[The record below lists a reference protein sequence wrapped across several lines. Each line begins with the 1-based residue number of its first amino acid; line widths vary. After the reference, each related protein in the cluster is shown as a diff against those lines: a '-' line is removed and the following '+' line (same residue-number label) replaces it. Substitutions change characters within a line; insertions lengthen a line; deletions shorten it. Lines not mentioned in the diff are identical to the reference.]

1 MNLLALETATDC
13 CSVALLTPTGVLLE
27 DHRLAPRQHA
37 ALILP
42 MIEGLLAQA
51 GIGRQALDVIAFG
64 RGPGAFTGLR
74 IAAGVAQ
81 GLALGLDL
89 PVVPVSTLA
98 TLAQASGAERVLAT
112 LDARL
117 GEVYFGYYTRGEDDL
132 MVTDAADGLAPP
144 EAVALPTDAAW
155 RGVGVGPGWG
165 AYTDVLHARLGAHIT
180 AVEADIHPRAGGL
193 ARLAA
198 AAYGRGEA
206 VSAELALPVYLRDR
220 VTHGG

>member
-13 CSVALLTPTGVLLE
+13 CSVALLTDAGVLE

-37 ALILP
+37 TLILP

-51 GIGRQALDVIAFG
+51 GLARQALDVIAFG

-81 GLALGLDL
+81 GLALGLDR

-98 TLAQASGAERVLAT
+98 ALAQASGVDRVLAA

-117 GEVYFGYYTRGEDDL
+117 GEVYFGYYTRGGDGLVLAD
-132 MVTDAADGLAPP
+132 TADGLAPP
-144 EAVALPTDAAW
+144 DEISLPADPAW

-165 AYTDVLHARLGAHIT
+165 AYGTVLGTRLGHRIAGVDA
-180 AVEADIHPRAGGL
+180 AVQPRAGGL

-198 AAYGRGEA
+198 AAHARGEA

>member
-13 CSVALLTPTGVLLE
+13 CSVALLVGDELIE

-42 MIEGLLAQA
+42 MIDGLLAQA
-51 GIGRQALDVIAFG
+51 GIDRHALDAIAFG

-81 GLALGLDL
+81 GLALGLDR

-98 TLAQASGAERVLAT
+98 ALAQAHGADRALVA

-117 GEVYFGYYTRGEDDL
+117 GEVYYGYYTRGADDL
-132 MVTDAADGLAPP
+132 VTADADDALAPP
-144 EAVALPTDAAW
+144 DAIALPPDGAW
-155 RGVGVGPGWG
+155 RGAGLGPGWAAHG
-165 AYTDVLHARLGAHIT
+165 DALALRLGPRIT
-180 AVEADIHPRAGGL
+180 RVDPDAQPRAGGL
-193 ARLAA
+193 ARLAVA
-198 AAYGRGEA
+198 AFRRGEA
-206 VSAELALPVYLRDR
+206 VPAEQALPTYLRDR

>member
-13 CSVALLTPTGVLLE
+13 CSVALLTAAGVLE

-51 GIGRQALDVIAFG
+51 GLTRHALDAIAFG

-81 GLALGLDL
+81 GLALGLDR
-89 PVVPVSTLA
+89 PVVPVSPLA
-98 TLAQASGAERVLAT
+98 ALAQAGGAGRTLAM

-117 GEVYFGYYTRGEDDL
+117 GEVYFGYYTGGEDGL
-132 MVTDAADGLAPP
+132 VVADAADALAPP
-144 EAVALPTDAAW
+144 DAVSLPADPAW

-165 AYTDVLHARLGAHIT
+165 AHGQALGARLGHCIE
-180 AVEADIHPRAGGL
+180 VVDADVQPRAGGL
-193 ARLAA
+193 ARLAEA
-198 AAYGRGEA
+198 AWRRGEA
-206 VSAELALPVYLRDR
+206 VSAEWALPAYLRDR
-220 VTHGG
+220 VTHGA

>member
-1 MNLLALETATDC
+1 MNLLALDTATEC
-13 CSVALLTPTGVLLE
+13 CSVALLTAAGVLE

-42 MIEGLLAQA
+42 MIEGLLAEA
-51 GIGRQALDVIAFG
+51 GLTRHALDVIAFG

-74 IAAGVAQ
+74 IAADLAQ

-89 PVVPVSTLA
+89 PVMPVSTLA
-98 TLAQASGAERVLAT
+98 ALAQASAAQRVLAA

-117 GEVYFGYYTRGEDDL
+117 GEVYFGYYTRGGDDL
-132 MVTDAADGLAPP
+132 VVADAADGLAPP
-144 EAVALPTDAAW
+144 DAIALPTDPAW
-155 RGVGVGPGWG
+155 RGVGIGPGWG
-165 AYTDVLHARLGAHIT
+165 AYGEVLGARLGHHIDT
-180 AVEADIHPRAGGL
+180 VDADVQPRAGGL

-198 AAYGRGEA
+198 AAHARGEA

-220 VTHGG
+220 VTHGS

>member
-13 CSVALLTPTGVLLE
+13 CSVALFTDTGVLE

-51 GIGRQALDVIAFG
+51 GLSRQALDVIAFG

-81 GLALGLDL
+81 GLALGLDR

-98 TLAQASGAERVLAT
+98 ALAQASEADRTFAA

-117 GEVYFGYYTRGEDDL
+117 GEVYFGYYSRGGDGLVMAD
-132 MVTDAADGLAPP
+132 TADGLAPP
-144 EAVALPTDAAW
+144 DAVPLPADSSW
-155 RGVGVGPGWG
+155 RGVGVGPGWSAHG
-165 AYTDVLHARLGAHIT
+165 EALRARLAGHIN
-180 AVEADIHPRAGGL
+180 AVDADLQPRAGGM

-198 AAYGRGEA
+198 AGYLRGEA

-220 VTHGG
+220 VTHGS

>member
-1 MNLLALETATDC
+1 MKLLALETATDC
-13 CSVALLTPTGVLLE
+13 CSVALLVGDEVVE

-42 MIEGLLAQA
+42 MIDGLLAAA
-51 GIGRQALDVIAFG
+51 GIDRHALDAIAFG

-81 GLALGLDL
+81 GLALGLDR

-98 TLAQASGAERVLAT
+98 SLAQASAAGHALAA

-117 GEVYFGYYTRGEDDL
+117 GEVYYGYYTRG
-132 MVTDAADGLAPP
+132 ADGLVTAELDDALGPP
-144 EAVALPTDAAW
+144 QAIALPPDAAW
-155 RGVGVGPGWG
+155 RGAGIGPGWG
-165 AYTDVLHARLGAHIT
+165 AHGEALAARLGPCIEHIDT
-180 AVEADIHPRAGGL
+180 DTQPRAGGL

-198 AAYGRGEA
+198 AAFRRGEA
-206 VSAELALPVYLRDR
+206 VPAELALPTYLRDR

>member
-13 CSVALLTPTGVLLE
+13 CSVALLTDADVLE

-51 GIGRQALDVIAFG
+51 GLARQALDVIAFG

-81 GLALGLDL
+81 GLALGLDRPL
-89 PVVPVSTLA
+89 VPVSTLA
-98 TLAQASGAERVLAT
+98 ALAQASGAQRVLAA

-117 GEVYFGYYTRGEDDL
+117 GEVYFGYYTRGGDGL
-132 MVTDAADGLAPP
+132 VAADAADGLAPP
-144 EAVALPTDAAW
+144 EAISLPADPAW

-165 AYTDVLHARLGAHIT
+165 AHREVLGARLAHCID
-180 AVEADIHPRAGGL
+180 AVDADVQPRAGGL

-198 AAYGRGEA
+198 AAWLRGEA
-206 VSAELALPVYLRDR
+206 VSAEFALPVYLRDR
-220 VTHGG
+220 VTHGS

>member
-13 CSVALLTPTGVLLE
+13 CSVALLTGTGVLE

-42 MIEGLLAQA
+42 MIEGLLAEA
-51 GIGRQALDVIAFG
+51 GLTRHALDAIAFG

-81 GLALGLDL
+81 GLALGLDR

-98 TLAQASGAERVLAT
+98 ALAQASGSERVLAV

-117 GEVYFGYYTRGEDDL
+117 GEVYFGYYARGGDGL
-132 MVTDAADGLAPP
+132 VVADAADGLAPP
-144 EAVALPTDAAW
+144 DAISLPTDPGW
-155 RGVGVGPGWG
+155 HGVGVGPGWG
-165 AYTDVLHARLGAHIT
+165 AYGEVLGARLGHCID
-180 AVEADIHPRAGGL
+180 AVDADVQPRAGGL

-198 AAYGRGEA
+198 AAFRRGEA

-220 VTHGG
+220 VTHGS

>member
-1 MNLLALETATDC
+1 MNLLALETATEC
-13 CSVALLTPTGVLLE
+13 CSVALLTDAGVLE

-51 GIGRQALDVIAFG
+51 GLTRHALDVIAFG

-81 GLALGLDL
+81 GLALGLDR
-89 PVVPVSTLA
+89 PVIRVSTLA
-98 TLAQASGAERVLAT
+98 VLAQASGSDRTFAA

-117 GEVYFGYYTRGEDDL
+117 GEVYFGYYARGGDGLVAADG
-132 MVTDAADGLAPP
+132 ADGLAPP
-144 EAVALPTDAAW
+144 GAISLPADLAW

-165 AYTDVLHARLGAHIT
+165 AYGEQLSARLGHCID
-180 AVEADIHPRAGGL
+180 AVDADLQPRAGGL

-198 AAYGRGEA
+198 AAYCRGEA
-206 VSAELALPVYLRDR
+206 VSADLALPVYLRDR
-220 VTHGG
+220 VTHGA

>member
-1 MNLLALETATDC
+1 MNLLALDTATEC
-13 CSVALLTPTGVLLE
+13 CSVALLTAAGVLE

-42 MIEGLLAQA
+42 MIEGLLAEA
-51 GIGRQALDVIAFG
+51 GLTRHALDVIAFG

-89 PVVPVSTLA
+89 PVMPVSTLA
-98 TLAQASGAERVLAT
+98 ALAQASAAQRVLAA

-117 GEVYFGYYTRGEDDL
+117 GEVYFGYYTRGGDDL
-132 MVTDAADGLAPP
+132 VVADAADGLAPP
-144 EAVALPTDAAW
+144 DAIALPTDPAW
-155 RGVGVGPGWG
+155 RGVGIGPGWG
-165 AYTDVLHARLGAHIT
+165 AYGEVLGARLGHHIDT
-180 AVEADIHPRAGGL
+180 VDADVQPRAGGL

-198 AAYGRGEA
+198 AAHARGEA

-220 VTHGG
+220 VTHGS

>member
-1 MNLLALETATDC
+1 MNLLALDTATEC
-13 CSVALLTPTGVLLE
+13 CSVALLTAAGVLE

-42 MIEGLLAQA
+42 MIEGLLAEA
-51 GIGRQALDVIAFG
+51 GLTRHALDVIAFG

-81 GLALGLDL
+81 GLALGLGR

-98 TLAQASGAERVLAT
+98 ALAQASAAQRVLAA

-117 GEVYFGYYTRGEDDL
+117 GEVYFGYYTRGGDDL
-132 MVTDAADGLAPP
+132 VVADAADGLAPP
-144 EAVALPTDAAW
+144 DAIALPTDPAW
-155 RGVGVGPGWG
+155 RGVGIGPGWG
-165 AYTDVLHARLGAHIT
+165 AYGEVLGARLGHHIDT
-180 AVEADIHPRAGGL
+180 VDADVQPRAGGL

-198 AAYGRGEA
+198 AAHARGEA

-220 VTHGG
+220 VTHGS

>member
-13 CSVALLTPTGVLLE
+13 CSVALLTDAGVLE

-42 MIEGLLAQA
+42 MIECLLAQA
-51 GIGRQALDVIAFG
+51 GLTRQALDVIAFG

-81 GLALGLDL
+81 GLALGLDR

-98 TLAQASGAERVLAT
+98 ALAQAGGADRALAA

-117 GEVYFGYYTRGEDDL
+117 GEIYFGYYTRGADGL
-132 MVTDAADGLAPP
+132 VLADAADGLAPP
-144 EAVALPTDAAW
+144 EAVRLPLDPAW
-155 RGVGVGPGWG
+155 RGVGVGPGWC
-165 AYTDVLHARLGAHIT
+165 AYGEVLRARLGHCID
-180 AVEADIHPRAGGL
+180 AVNADVQPRAGGL

-198 AAYGRGEA
+198 AAFARGEA
-206 VSAELALPVYLRDR
+206 LSAELALPVYLRDR
-220 VTHGG
+220 VTHGS

>member
-13 CSVALLTPTGVLLE
+13 CSVALRVGDEVIE
-27 DHRLAPRQHA
+27 DHRLALRQHA

-42 MIEGLLAQA
+42 MIDGVLAAA
-51 GIGRQALDVIAFG
+51 GVTRHALDAIAFG

-81 GLALGLDL
+81 GLALGLDR

-98 TLAQASGAERVLAT
+98 ALAQASGAGRALSA

-117 GEVYFGYYTRGEDDL
+117 GEVYYGYYTRG
-132 MVTDAADGLAPP
+132 ADGLVTADVDDALAPP
-144 EAVALPTDAAW
+144 TAIALPADAGW
-155 RGVGVGPGWG
+155 RGVGVGAGWA
-165 AYTDVLHARLGAHIT
+165 AYGEVLAARLGGCID
-180 AVEADIHPRAGGL
+180 AVDGDAQPRAGGL

-198 AAYGRGEA
+198 AAFLRGEA
-206 VSAELALPVYLRDR
+206 VSAELALPTYLRDR

>member
-13 CSVALLTPTGVLLE
+13 CSVALLTAAGVLE

-51 GIGRQALDVIAFG
+51 GLRRHALDAIAFG

-81 GLALGLDL
+81 GLALGLDR
-89 PVVPVSTLA
+89 PVLPVSTLA
-98 TLAQASGAERVLAT
+98 AVAQAGGAGRTLAV

-117 GEVYFGYYTRGEDDL
+117 GEVYFGYYTRGEDGL
-132 MVTDAADGLAPP
+132 VVADAADALAPP
-144 EAVALPTDAAW
+144 DAVSLPADPAW
-155 RGVGVGPGWG
+155 RGAGVGPGWG
-165 AYTDVLHARLGAHIT
+165 AHRQALGARLGHCIE
-180 AVEADIHPRAGGL
+180 VVDADVQPRAGGL
-193 ARLAA
+193 ARLAEA
-198 AAYGRGEA
+198 AWRRGEA
-206 VSAELALPVYLRDR
+206 VSAEWALPAYLRDR
-220 VTHGG
+220 VTHGT

>member
-13 CSVALLTPTGVLLE
+13 CSVALLLGDEVIE

-42 MIEGLLAQA
+42 MIDGVLAAA
-51 GIGRQALDVIAFG
+51 GIDRRALDAIAFG

-74 IAAGVAQ
+74 IAAGVTQ
-81 GLALGLDL
+81 GLALGLDR

-98 TLAQASGAERVLAT
+98 ALAQASGAGRVLAA

-117 GEVYFGYYTRGEDDL
+117 GEVYYGYYTRG
-132 MVTDAADGLAPP
+132 ADGLVTADVDDALAPP
-144 EAVALPTDAAW
+144 QAIALPADASWHGA
-155 RGVGVGPGWG
+155 GVGPGWT
-165 AYTDVLHARLGAHIT
+165 AYGEVLATRLGERVD
-180 AVEADIHPRAGGL
+180 AVDGEAQPRAGGL

-198 AAYGRGEA
+198 AAFLRGDA
-206 VSAELALPVYLRDR
+206 VSAELALPTYLRDR
-220 VTHGG
+220 VTHGS

>member
-13 CSVALLTPTGVLLE
+13 CSVALLTGAGVLE
-27 DHRLAPRQHA
+27 DHRLAPRRHA

-51 GIGRQALDVIAFG
+51 GVARTALDVIAFG

-81 GLALGLDL
+81 GLALGLDR
-89 PVVPVSTLA
+89 PVVAVSTLA
-98 TLAQASGAERVLAT
+98 ALAQASGHARVLAAF
-112 LDARL
+112 DARL
-117 GEVYFGYYTRGEDDL
+117 GEVYIGCYARG
-132 MVTDAADGLAPP
+132 ADGLVTAVVADALAPP
-144 EAVALPTDAAW
+144 GAAPRPPAGW
-155 RGVGVGPGWG
+155 RGRGVGPGWAVHG
-165 AYTDVLHARLGAHIT
+165 EALQARLGAHVE
-180 AVEADIHPRAGGL
+180 AVEPDAWPRAGAL

-198 AAYGRGEA
+198 AAHARGEA
-206 VSAELALPVYLRDR
+206 VAADQALPVYLRDR

>member
-13 CSVALLTPTGVLLE
+13 CSVALLTHAGLLE

-42 MIEGLLAQA
+42 MIEDLLARA
-51 GIGRQALDVIAFG
+51 GLSRHALDVIAFG

-98 TLAQASGAERVLAT
+98 ALAQASGADRTLAA

-117 GEVYFGYYTRGEDDL
+117 GEVYFGYYTRGADGLVVAD
-132 MVTDAADGLAPP
+132 TADGLAPP
-144 EAVALPTDAAW
+144 DAIALPADPAW
-155 RGVGVGPGWG
+155 RGAGVGPGWG
-165 AYTDVLHARLGAHIT
+165 AYGEVLGARLGHCID
-180 AVEADIHPRAGGL
+180 AVDADVQPRAGGL

-198 AAYGRGEA
+198 AAYARGEA
-206 VSAELALPVYLRDR
+206 VSAERALPAYLRDR
-220 VTHGG
+220 VTHGS

>member
-13 CSVALLTPTGVLLE
+13 CSVALRVGDEVIE

-42 MIEGLLAQA
+42 MIDGVLAAA
-51 GIGRQALDVIAFG
+51 GMTRHALDAIAFG

-81 GLALGLDL
+81 GLALGLDR

-98 TLAQASGAERVLAT
+98 ALAQASGAGRVLAAF
-112 LDARL
+112 DARL
-117 GEVYFGYYTRGEDDL
+117 GEVYYGYYTRG
-132 MVTDAADGLAPP
+132 ADGLVEADVDDALAPP
-144 EAVALPTDAAW
+144 EHVVLPADPAW
-155 RGVGVGPGWG
+155 RGLGVGAGWAAHG
-165 AYTDVLHARLGAHIT
+165 EALRARLGARIEAVDVT
-180 AVEADIHPRAGGL
+180 AEPRAGAL

-198 AAYGRGEA
+198 RAFERGQA
-206 VSAELALPVYLRDR
+206 VPPELALPVYLRDR
-220 VTHGG
+220 VTHGS

>member
-13 CSVALLTPTGVLLE
+13 CSVALQVGDEVIE

-42 MIEGLLAQA
+42 MIDGLLAQA
-51 GIGRQALDVIAFG
+51 GIDRRALDAIAFG

-81 GLALGLDL
+81 GLALGLDR

-98 TLAQASGAERVLAT
+98 ALAQAHAADRAMVA

-117 GEVYFGYYTRGEDDL
+117 GEVYYGYYTRGANDLVTADADD
-132 MVTDAADGLAPP
+132 ALAPP
-144 EAVALPTDAAW
+144 DAIALAPDSGW
-155 RGVGVGPGWG
+155 RGVGLGPGWAAHG
-165 AYTDVLHARLGAHIT
+165 DALTDRLGQRIT
-180 AVEADIHPRAGGL
+180 QIDPDVQPQAGGL
-193 ARLAA
+193 VRLAMA
-198 AAYGRGEA
+198 AFRRGEA
-206 VSAELALPVYLRDR
+206 VPADQALPTYLRDR

>member
-13 CSVALLTPTGVLLE
+13 CSVALLTAAGVLE

-42 MIEGLLAQA
+42 MIEGLLVQA
-51 GIGRQALDVIAFG
+51 GLTRHALDAIAFG

-81 GLALGLDL
+81 GLALGLDR

-98 TLAQASGAERVLAT
+98 ALAQASGADRTCAA

-117 GEVYFGYYTRGEDDL
+117 GEVYFGYYTRGGDGL
-132 MVTDAADGLAPP
+132 VVADAVDALAPP
-144 EAVALPTDAAW
+144 DAISLPADPAW
-155 RGVGVGPGWG
+155 RGVGAGPGWG
-165 AYTDVLHARLGAHIT
+165 AYGELLSARLGDCIDLVDAH
-180 AVEADIHPRAGGL
+180 VQPRAGGL

-198 AAYGRGEA
+198 AAWRRGEA
-206 VSAELALPVYLRDR
+206 VSAERALPVYLRDR
-220 VTHGG
+220 VTHGS

>member
-13 CSVALLTPTGVLLE
+13 CSVALLTAAGVLE

-51 GIGRQALDVIAFG
+51 GLRRQALDAIAFG

-81 GLALGLDL
+81 GLALGLDR
-89 PVVPVSTLA
+89 PVLPVSTLA
-98 TLAQASGAERVLAT
+98 ALAQAGGAGRTLAV

-117 GEVYFGYYTRGEDDL
+117 GEVYFGYYTRGEDGL
-132 MVTDAADGLAPP
+132 VVADAADALAPP
-144 EAVALPTDAAW
+144 DAVSLPADPAW
-155 RGVGVGPGWG
+155 RGAGVGPGWG
-165 AYTDVLHARLGAHIT
+165 AHGQALGARLGHCIG
-180 AVEADIHPRAGGL
+180 VVDADVQPRAGGL
-193 ARLAA
+193 ARLAEA
-198 AAYGRGEA
+198 AWRRGEA
-206 VSAELALPVYLRDR
+206 VSAEWALPAYLRDR
-220 VTHGG
+220 VTHGT

>member
-13 CSVALLTPTGVLLE
+13 CSVALLTDAGVLE

-51 GIGRQALDVIAFG
+51 GLTRQALDVIAFG

-81 GLALGLDL
+81 GLALGLDR

-98 TLAQASGAERVLAT
+98 ALAQAGGADRVLAA

-117 GEVYFGYYTRGEDDL
+117 DEIYFGYYTRGADGL
-132 MVTDAADGLAPP
+132 VVADAADRLAPP
-144 EAVALPTDAAW
+144 EAVGLPLDPAW
-155 RGVGVGPGWG
+155 RGVGVGSGWG
-165 AYTDVLHARLGAHIT
+165 AYGEVLRARLGYCVD
-180 AVEADIHPRAGGL
+180 AVDADVQPRAGGL

-198 AAYGRGEA
+198 AAFARGEA
-206 VSAELALPVYLRDR
+206 LSAELALPVYLRDR
-220 VTHGG
+220 VTHGS

>member
-13 CSVALLTPTGVLLE
+13 CSVALQVGDEVIE

-42 MIEGLLAQA
+42 MIDGLLAQA
-51 GIGRQALDVIAFG
+51 GIDRRALDAIAFG

-81 GLALGLDL
+81 GLALGLDR

-98 TLAQASGAERVLAT
+98 ALAQAHAADRAMVA

-117 GEVYFGYYTRGEDDL
+117 GEVYYGYYTRGANDLVTADADD
-132 MVTDAADGLAPP
+132 ALAPP
-144 EAVALPTDAAW
+144 DAIALAPDSGW
-155 RGVGVGPGWG
+155 RGVGLGPGWAAHG
-165 AYTDVLHARLGAHIT
+165 AALADRLGQRIT
-180 AVEADIHPRAGGL
+180 QIDPDVQPQAGGL
-193 ARLAA
+193 VRLAMA
-198 AAYGRGEA
+198 AFRRGEA
-206 VSAELALPVYLRDR
+206 VPADQALPTYLRDR